1 MSLRVVSGRRPVLS
15 ASGGLRCGWILIHLG
30 VCFTIILGHILYIQ
44 KVGARNVYC
53 KKSGQKMYIAKSLGQ
68 KMYNVRGNTREKG
81 GNPEKCVRGFPVL
94 HSEADPGG
102 TSRKT
107 VFLERELGNGRQA
120 AGLRSSRL
128 GRAPRSGWL
137 TGQRVFQ
144 LGQAG
149 RTGQLND

>member
-1 MSLRVVSGRRPVLS
+1 MANLLEATGEAHQLRCNHVRAHGMRHSSQCPLMRSPRHATKAHLARNQFGRLLEAHTPRCPLSRNGRRS
-15 ASGGLRCGWILIHLG
+15 
-30 VCFTIILGHILYIQ
+30 
-44 KVGARNVYC
+44 K
-53 KKSGQKMYIAKSLGQ
+53 
-68 KMYNVRGNTREKG
+68 VRGKTREKG

-120 AGLRSSRL
+120 ARLRLSRL
-128 GRAPRSGWL
+128 DRAPRSGWL
-137 TGQRVFQ
+137 TGQPVFR

-149 RTGQLND
+149 RMAN

>member
-1 MSLRVVSGRRPVLS
+1 MNVKQGIIVNIKTMNYMPAKKVSIYL
-15 ASGGLRCGWILIHLG
+15 
-30 VCFTIILGHILYIQ
+30 
-44 KVGARNVYC
+44 
-53 KKSGQKMYIAKSLGQ
+53 
-68 KMYNVRGNTREKG
+68 RGNTREKG

-128 GRAPRSGWL
+128 DRAPRSGWL
-137 TGQRVFQ
+137 SGKPVFR

-149 RTGQLND
+149 RNGQLNAWKDFGLSGVFRHARCSKRTKRAVN